1 MQSQGFYWK
10 FFKVNVDISRIVS
23 FIVFDLHLAPF
34 PSSLMHNININSQMP
49 HLDLQW
55 MEEICIKPLL
65 ACVPFAYVKTVS
77 KGLSIMHETLL
88 GSVYCNTLFLPV
100 TIHAQVCIILW
111 DMPVLNYS
119 VTHLFHRIPFN
130 KHEHIHILKDSFFFF
145 YKDTTTTPQSV
156 PLERWKSYYLAVR
169 TCRTPTPMLGSLCKK
184 GIPHPPPVHLETAC
198 SVFF

>member
-145 YKDTTTTPQSV
+145 TRILQQHLSQSLWRGGNPITLPSEPV
-156 PLERWKSYYLAVR
+156 EHLPLCLALFVR
-169 TCRTPTPMLGSLCKK
+169 REYHIHHQC
-184 GIPHPPPVHLETAC
+184 I
-198 SVFF
+198 